1 MAISIEVAQ
10 QYAQLQQTVAK
21 IEAAERIYA
30 RMEAAGIRIDA
41 DTKNRILY
49 NLANVVDSAYIY
61 AQKAFSDTTSNSD
74 ALDLLVEKHFDEII
88 GFIETREFDITT
100 SRSDSAVVSDLK
112 QLALTHPEQDT
123 YSVSETNSWLMDKGQ
138 SDAASAVDAFARQ
151 VTFERLFSDVVAVDD
166 VMNID
171 KLWDSTKG
179 NVTFI
184 NDLSTFLL
192 TRPVANTVPAID
204 SYDLYVAQLKN
215 DAITATDASTVI
227 HYLGAGQLFNRP
239 LFNQTTFG

>member
-1 MAISIEVAQ
+1 
-10 QYAQLQQTVAK
+10 
-21 IEAAERIYA
+21 
-30 RMEAAGIRIDA
+30 
-41 DTKNRILY
+41 
-49 NLANVVDSAYIY
+49 
-61 AQKAFSDTTSNSD
+61 
-74 ALDLLVEKHFDEII
+74 
-88 GFIETREFDITT
+88 
-100 SRSDSAVVSDLK
+100 
-112 QLALTHPEQDT
+112 
-123 YSVSETNSWLMDKGQ
+123 MDKGQ
-138 SDAASAVDAFARQ
+138 SDAASATDTFARY
-151 VTFERLFSDVVAVDD
+151 VTFDRQFADAVAIDD

>member
-1 MAISIEVAQ
+1 MAIGIEVAQ

-30 RMEAAGIRIDA
+30 RMEAVGIFTDA
-41 DTKNRILY
+41 ATKNRILY
-49 NLANVVDSAYIY
+49 ELSSVVDAAYIH
-61 AQKAFSDTTSNSD
+61 AQKAFGETTSNSD
-74 ALDLLVEKHFDEII
+74 TLDLFIEKHFDEII
-88 GFIETREFDITT
+88 GFVETRAFDITT
-100 SRSDSAVVSDLK
+100 SHSDAAVVSDLK
-112 QLALTHPEQDT
+112 QLALTHSEQDT
-123 YSVSETNSWLMDKGQ
+123 YDVSETNSWLMDKGQ
-138 SDAASAVDAFARQ
+138 SDAASATDTFARY
-151 VTFERLFSDVVAVDD
+151 VTFDRQFADAVAIDD